1 MDEVARIRREID
13 QVDQETIS
21 LLKTRY
27 ELARRL
33 GRIKRIQGL
42 PIRDPQRE
50 RAVLLKSQRIAEANG
65 LPGKSIRQI
74 FLETFTMALSA
85 QGPSNDRHDLQG
97 HEVLIAGGTGGMG
110 KLFAC
115 VFAKH
120 GASVKIFGRSRAR
133 TRRVARDIGVLPGS
147 YSDAREAS
155 IVVVSLPMKVTPRVA
170 LRLGSMM
177 SPEGILAD
185 LSSVKT
191 GIADVISR
199 GTKPFEY
206 VSLHP
211 LFGPDVAH
219 IGGQQIAAIPY
230 RPGSLWKKLLM
241 VFKQDGARVIVTTAR
256 EHDAMM
262 AKIQALHHFALMSL
276 GVTLGEN
283 GGKFSTRSLRST
295 QDQIQRLT
303 NNWETIRGIQKLN
316 PFATRERDRF
326 HKTVSEVRR
335 MGPKDMTKSYGL
347 LARYVQNWSRK
358 Q

>member
-1 MDEVARIRREID
+1 MDELARIRREID
-13 QVDQETIS
+13 QVDQGTIS

-33 GRIKRIQGL
+33 GRIKRINGL

-50 RAVLLKSQRIAEANG
+50 RAVLLKSQRIAEVNG
-65 LPGKSIRQI
+65 LPSKSIRQI
-74 FLETFTMALSA
+74 FLETFDMALNA
-85 QGPSNDRHDLQG
+85 QGPSNDRHHLQG

-115 VFAKH
+115 IFAKH
-120 GASVKIFGRSRAR
+120 GALVKIFGRSRAR
-133 TRRVARDIGVLPGS
+133 TRRMARDIGVLPGS
-147 YSDAREAS
+147 HSDASDAS
-155 IVVVSLPMKVTPRVA
+155 IVVVSLPAEVTPRVA

-177 SPEGILAD
+177 SPEGLLAD

-199 GTKPFEY
+199 GTKLFEY

-230 RPGSLWKKLLM
+230 RAGPLWKKLLK
-241 VFKQDGARVIVTTAR
+241 VFKKEGARVIVTTAR
-256 EHDAMM
+256 EHDTMM
-262 AKIQALHHFALMSL
+262 AKIQGLHHFALISL

-295 QDQIQRLT
+295 HDQIRRLT
-303 NNWETIRGIQKLN
+303 NNWETVLGIQKLN

-326 HKTVSEVRR
+326 HRTVSEIRR
-335 MGPKDMTKSYGL
+335 MGPRDTTKSYEL
-347 LARYVQNWSRK
+347 LTRYVQNWSRK

>member
-13 QVDQETIS
+13 RVDQETIS

-27 ELARRL
+27 ELAGML

-42 PIRDPQRE
+42 PIRDQQRE
-50 RAVLLKSQRIAEANG
+50 RAILLRSQQIAEVNG
-65 LPGKSIRQI
+65 LPTESIRQI
-74 FLETFTMALSA
+74 FLETFAMALSA
-85 QGPSNDRHDLQG
+85 QSPSNDRHVLQG
-97 HEVLIAGGTGGMG
+97 YEVLIAGGTGGMG

-115 VFAKH
+115 ILAKH
-120 GASVKIFGRSRAR
+120 GASVKIFGRSRVR

-147 YSDAREAS
+147 YSDAGEVS
-155 IVVVSLPMKVTPRVA
+155 IVVVSLPMEVTPRVA

-177 SPEGILAD
+177 SPEGLLAD

-199 GTKPFEY
+199 GTKLFEY
-206 VSLHP
+206 VSIHP
-211 LFGPDVAH
+211 LFGPDIAH

-230 RPGSLWKKLLM
+230 RAGSLWKKLLM
-241 VFKQDGARVIVTTAR
+241 VFKQDGAEVIVTTAR

-262 AKIQALHHFALMSL
+262 AKIQALHHFALISL
-276 GVTLGEN
+276 GITLGGDVGE
-283 GGKFSTRSLRST
+283 FSTRSLRST
-295 QDQIQRLT
+295 QSQIQRLT
-303 NNWETIRGIQKLN
+303 NNWETVLGIQKLN
-316 PFATRERDRF
+316 PFAARERDRF
-326 HKTVSEVRR
+326 HKIVSEIKN
-335 MGPKDMTKSYGL
+335 MGPRDTAESHKL